1 MPARLTV
8 HPRLAPVAVRVV
20 REGEVLT
27 LGRDPDNDFR
37 IDDTRV
43 SKRHAR
49 LVGRGDGFWLED
61 LGSKNG
67 SSVNGLP
74 PGEANLAHGD
84 WVSFGGV
91 VGRFERLTDDE
102 VRAGDQTRARQRKAA
117 ETAREALTTE
127 VEPKELLRRLLES
140 AVRVVEAER
149 GFVLVTGADGVLIPA
164 AAFGLDTTDIGGATF
179 GGSVGAVDRAVQT
192 GAPVVVANAA
202 AEEWLARRESVIDQG
217 LATIVCVPLAH
228 GRRILGA
235 LYLDSRTRGAGFTE
249 LDVELLEALADHAA
263 VLLGGMDLARRI
275 RHLAGVPEEGGE
287 PVLAALEQRLGR
299 MIRAAAPT
307 EAGFGGAH
315 ERGGSGPARP

>member
-8 HPRLAPVAVRVV
+8 HPRLAPVAVRTFP
-20 REGEVLT
+20 EGRGLT
-27 LGRDPDNDFR
+27 LGRDPDNDFM

-49 LVGRGDGFWLED
+49 LAWTGGGWLLED
-61 LGSKNG
+61 LESKNG

-91 VGRFERLTDDE
+91 VGRFERLTEDE
-102 VRAGDQTRARQRKAA
+102 VAAGEKTQARQRKAA
-117 ETAREALTTE
+117 ETARDALTTE

-140 AVRVVEAER
+140 AARVVEAER

-164 AAFGLDTTDIGGATF
+164 AAFGLDARDVDGATF
-179 GGSVGAVDRAVQT
+179 GGSLGAVERAVQT

-202 AEEWLARRESVIDQG
+202 AEAWLARRESVIDQG

-228 GRRILGA
+228 GRRIVGA
-235 LYLDSRTRGAGFTE
+235 LYLDSRTRAAGFTE

-307 EAGFGGAH
+307 DAGFGAPG
-315 ERGGSGPARP
+315 RDGSGPARP